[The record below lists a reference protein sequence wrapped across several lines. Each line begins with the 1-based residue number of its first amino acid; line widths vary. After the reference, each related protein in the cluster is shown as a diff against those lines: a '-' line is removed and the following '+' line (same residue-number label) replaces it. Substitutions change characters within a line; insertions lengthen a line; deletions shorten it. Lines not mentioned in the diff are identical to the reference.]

1 MPSPTITWKNMG
13 KFFADFASLMWGPW
27 LLILLLGA
35 GLWLTF
41 RLGGIQF
48 RNLFYAF
55 RLTFS
60 KERSGKGD
68 ISHFGSLM
76 TAMAATVGM
85 GNIAG
90 VSTAVALGGPGAI
103 FWMWMTG
110 LVGMATKYSESF
122 LAVKY
127 RQFNE
132 EGEISGGPMYYL
144 EHGLG
149 QKWLGMCFAAFGAL
163 AAFGIGNMIQA
174 NTTAT
179 AVAEATGSGK
189 FAMGIVLSV
198 LTGLVII
205 GGIKRI
211 AEVASYFVPIM
222 VAIYLIGALVVIFS
236 NLDHLGSGIQL
247 IFEHAF
253 SGTAATGGFLGASLA
268 QTIRFGVAR
277 GLFSNESGMGSAPI
291 AAAAAKTN
299 HPGKQAL
306 VSMSGTFLDTLVVCS
321 LTALALSSS
330 GVWVSGET
338 GVALTM
344 QAFTGSLSGNWG
356 SLLVTLSAVTFAFSS
371 ILAWEYYGEKCF
383 EYLFG
388 EKWVHFYR
396 YLWVIFV
403 FVGAMV
409 KLEIVWNFSDAM
421 NAMMTVPNLIGLIL
435 LSGKLSKETQAFEVG
450 IREGTIDKFD

>member
-1 MPSPTITWKNMG
+1 MNSLFAEFA
-13 KFFADFASLMWGPW
+13 KFMWGPW
-27 LLILLLGA
+27 LLILLLGT
-35 GLWLTF
+35 GVWLSICL
-41 RLGGIQF
+41 RGIQI
-48 RNLFYAF
+48 RNLIYAV

-60 KERSGKGD
+60 KEWDGEGD

-76 TAMAATVGM
+76 TALAATVGM

-103 FWMWMTG
+103 FWMWITG
-110 LVGMATKYSESF
+110 LVGMATKYSEGF

-127 RQFNE
+127 RYVNE
-132 EGEISGGPMYYL
+132 YGEISGGPMYYL

-149 QKWLGMCFAAFGAL
+149 QKWLGTCFAIFGAL
-163 AAFGIGNMIQA
+163 AAFGIGNMIQS
-174 NTTAT
+174 NTTAKALSET
-179 AVAEATGSGK
+179 LGTSNFLV
-189 FAMGIVLSV
+189 GIVLAL
-198 LTGLVII
+198 LTGMVVV

-211 AEVASYFVPIM
+211 ADVASYFVPIM
-222 VAIYLIGALVVIFS
+222 VSIYFIGASIVILN
-236 NLDHLGSGIQL
+236 NLSHLGSGIAL

-253 SGTAATGGFLGASLA
+253 TGTAATGGFVGATLA

-306 VSMSGTFLDTLVVCS
+306 VSMTGTFLDTLIICS

-338 GVALTM
+338 GVALTI
-344 QAFTGSLSGNWG
+344 QAFSSGLPGNWG
-356 SLLVTLSAVTFAFSS
+356 NIIVSSSAVTFGFSS

-383 EYLFG
+383 EYLFK
-388 EKWVHFYR
+388 EKWISLYR
-396 YLWVIFV
+396 YAWVLFV
-403 FVGAMV
+403 FMGALFE
-409 KLEIVWNFSDAM
+409 LEIVWNFSDAM
-421 NAMMTVPNLIGLIL
+421 NALMAIPNLIGLL
-435 LSGKLSKETQAFEVG
+435 LLGGMLSKETRGFEEDINKG
-450 IREGTIDKFD
+450 IVNKFN

>member
-179 AVAEATGSGK
+179 AVAEAMGSGK

>member
-1 MPSPTITWKNMG
+1 MNSL
-13 KFFADFASLMWGPW
+13 FAELAKLMWGPW
-27 LLILLLGA
+27 LLILLLGT
-35 GLWLTF
+35 GVWLSICL
-41 RLGGIQF
+41 RGIQV
-48 RNLFYAF
+48 RNLIYAV

-60 KERSGKGD
+60 KEWDGEGD

-76 TAMAATVGM
+76 TALAATVGM

-103 FWMWMTG
+103 FWMWVTG
-110 LVGMATKYSESF
+110 LVGMATKYSEGF

-127 RQFNE
+127 RYVNKY
-132 EGEISGGPMYYL
+132 GEISGGPMYYL

-149 QKWLGMCFAAFGAL
+149 QKWLGTCFAIFGAL
-163 AAFGIGNMIQA
+163 AAFGIGNMIQS
-174 NTTAT
+174 NTTAKALSET
-179 AVAEATGSGK
+179 LGTSNFLV
-189 FAMGIVLSV
+189 GIVLAL
-198 LTGLVII
+198 LTGMVVV

-211 AEVASYFVPIM
+211 ADVASYFVPIM
-222 VAIYLIGALVVIFS
+222 VLIYFIGASIVILN
-236 NLDHLGSGIQL
+236 NLSHLSSGIAL

-253 SGTAATGGFLGASLA
+253 TGTAATGGFVGATLA

-306 VSMSGTFLDTLVVCS
+306 VSMTGTFLDTLIICS

-338 GVALTM
+338 GVALTI
-344 QAFTGSLSGNWG
+344 QAFSSGLPGNWG
-356 SLLVTLSAVTFAFSS
+356 NIIVSSSAVTFGFSS

-383 EYLFG
+383 EYLFK
-388 EKWVHFYR
+388 EKWVGLYR
-396 YLWVIFV
+396 YAWVLFV
-403 FVGAMV
+403 FMGALFE
-409 KLEIVWNFSDAM
+409 LEIVWNFSDAM
-421 NAMMTVPNLIGLIL
+421 NALMAIPNLIGLLLLGGIL
-435 LSGKLSKETQAFEVG
+435 SRETRNFEEDINKG
-450 IREGTIDKFD
+450 IRKKFDEHCHVFQP

>member
-1 MPSPTITWKNMG
+1 MNSL
-13 KFFADFASLMWGPW
+13 FAEFAKLMWGPW
-27 LLILLLGA
+27 LLILLLGT
-35 GLWLTF
+35 GVWLSICL
-41 RLGGIQF
+41 RGIQI
-48 RNLFYAF
+48 RNLIYAV

-60 KERSGKGD
+60 KEWDGEGD

-76 TAMAATVGM
+76 TALAATVGM

-103 FWMWMTG
+103 FWMWITG
-110 LVGMATKYSESF
+110 LVGMATKYSEGF

-127 RQFNE
+127 RYVNE
-132 EGEISGGPMYYL
+132 YGEISGGPMYYL

-149 QKWLGMCFAAFGAL
+149 QKWLGTCFAIFGAL
-163 AAFGIGNMIQA
+163 AAFGIGNMIQS
-174 NTTAT
+174 NTTAKALSET
-179 AVAEATGSGK
+179 LGTSNFLV
-189 FAMGIVLSV
+189 GIVLAL
-198 LTGLVII
+198 LTGMVIV

-211 AEVASYFVPIM
+211 ADVASYFVPIM
-222 VAIYLIGALVVIFS
+222 VSIYFIGASIVIFN
-236 NLDHLGSGIQL
+236 NLSHLGSGIAL

-253 SGTAATGGFLGASLA
+253 TGTAATGGFVGATLA

-306 VSMSGTFLDTLVVCS
+306 VSMTGTFLDTLIICS

-338 GVALTM
+338 GVALTI
-344 QAFTGSLSGNWG
+344 QAFSSGLPGNWG
-356 SLLVTLSAVTFAFSS
+356 NIIVSSSAVTFGFSS

-383 EYLFG
+383 EYLFK
-388 EKWVHFYR
+388 EKWIGLYR
-396 YLWVIFV
+396 YAWVLFV
-403 FVGAMV
+403 FMGALFE
-409 KLEIVWNFSDAM
+409 LEIVWNFSDAM
-421 NAMMTVPNLIGLIL
+421 NALMAIPNLIGLLL
-435 LSGKLSKETQAFEVG
+435 LSRILSQETQAFEEDMNKG
-450 IREGTIDKFD
+450 IINKFD

>member
-1 MPSPTITWKNMG
+1 MNSLFAEFA
-13 KFFADFASLMWGPW
+13 KFMWGPW
-27 LLILLLGA
+27 LLILLLGT
-35 GLWLTF
+35 GVWLSICL
-41 RLGGIQF
+41 RGIQI
-48 RNLFYAF
+48 RNLIYAI

-60 KERSGKGD
+60 KEWDGEGD

-76 TAMAATVGM
+76 TALAATVGM

-103 FWMWMTG
+103 FWMWITG
-110 LVGMATKYSESF
+110 LVGMATKYSEGF

-127 RQFNE
+127 RYVNE
-132 EGEISGGPMYYL
+132 YGEISGGPMYYL

-149 QKWLGMCFAAFGAL
+149 QKWLGTCFAIFGAL
-163 AAFGIGNMIQA
+163 AAFGIGNMIQS
-174 NTTAT
+174 NTTAKALSET
-179 AVAEATGSGK
+179 LGTSNFLV
-189 FAMGIVLSV
+189 GIVLAL
-198 LTGLVII
+198 LTGMVVV

-211 AEVASYFVPIM
+211 ADVASYFVPIM
-222 VAIYLIGALVVIFS
+222 VSIYFIGASIVILN
-236 NLDHLGSGIQL
+236 NLSHLGSGIAL

-253 SGTAATGGFLGASLA
+253 TGTAATGGFVGATLA

-306 VSMSGTFLDTLVVCS
+306 VSMTGTFLDTLIICS

-338 GVALTM
+338 GVALTI
-344 QAFTGSLSGNWG
+344 QAFSSGLPGNWG
-356 SLLVTLSAVTFAFSS
+356 NIIVSSSAVTFGFSS

-383 EYLFG
+383 EYLFK
-388 EKWVHFYR
+388 EKWISLYR
-396 YLWVIFV
+396 YAWVLFV
-403 FVGAMV
+403 FMGALFE
-409 KLEIVWNFSDAM
+409 LEIVWNFSDAM
-421 NAMMTVPNLIGLIL
+421 NALMAIPNLIGLL
-435 LSGKLSKETQAFEVG
+435 LLGGMLSRETRDFEEDINEG
-450 IREGTIDKFD
+450 IVNKFN